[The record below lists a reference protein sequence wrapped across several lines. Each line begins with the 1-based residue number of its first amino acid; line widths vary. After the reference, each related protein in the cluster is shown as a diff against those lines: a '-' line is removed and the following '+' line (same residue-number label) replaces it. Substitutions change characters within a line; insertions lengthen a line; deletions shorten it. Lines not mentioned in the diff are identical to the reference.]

1 MAITI
6 NILSSFKNTGFQRL
20 EKELSRL
27 ETPMQKVAATAR
39 ALGPAA
45 TVGFGALALGAT
57 QAIQAAEDVQVAD
70 ARLQQIAESMNLFG
84 TETTKVVGRLK
95 EYATATMEATAVDDE
110 QIKAVQAK
118 LLTFKELAGTA
129 DEVGGAMDRA
139 TLAALDLA
147 ASGFGTAE
155 SNATQLGK
163 ALQDPIKGLTSLSR
177 AGVTFNDTEKEK
189 IKALTESGDLLGAQ
203 NIILAAIEAQV
214 GGTAEATATS
224 SAKMKVA
231 FGELS
236 EEIGA
241 VLLPIWQALAPVV
254 MSVLNFMKENTGV
267 VVALGVVFGTLAAAI
282 IGVNIAMSLNPI
294 MLIITGVSLLIAGVV
309 VLVAWLIELAGGW
322 DAVVDGFNTGLN
334 EVNSFFSTIWGEI
347 EATVKTVLDWITTTW
362 DTTVDDIETALNGMA
377 DFFDTIFNGIGAGIK
392 GYINFWIGLFESF
405 VNGAINGLNG
415 IIRGFNRLQVSIP
428 SWVPGIGGQTWGVNI
443 PTVGQISIPRLAE
456 GGIVMPTPGGVI
468 ANLAEAGKPE
478 AVIPLDRLGSFGG
491 KNISITVNAGLGT
504 DGTRV
509 GQLIVDEIK
518 KYERASGPVFV
529 GA

>member
-84 TETTKVVGRLK
+84 TETTKVVDRLK

-118 LLTFKELAGTA
+118 LLTFKDLAGTA

-241 VLLPIWQALAPVV
+241 VLLPIWQALAPIV
-254 MSVLNFMKENTGV
+254 MSVLNYMKENTGV
-267 VVALGVVFGTLAAAI
+267 VVALGVVFGALAAAI

-309 VLVAWLIELAGGW
+309 VLVAWLVDLAGGW
-322 DAVVDGFNTGLN
+322 DAVVKGFMEGLTAIGG
-334 EVNSFFSTIWGEI
+334 FFASTWKVIKDTIAGVFKWLSDSWN
-347 EATVKTVLDWITTTW
+347 ATVKGVQDG
-362 DTTVDDIETALNGMA
+362 LNGLA
-377 DFFDTIFNGIGAGIK
+377 GFFGEVFNAIGEGIR
-392 GYINFWIGLFESF
+392 GYINGWISIFEGF
-405 VNGAINGLNG
+405 INRVIGGLNG
-415 IIRGFNRLQVSIP
+415 IISLANAALSAIA
-428 SWVPGIGGQTWGVNI
+428 SATGGAINI
-443 PTVGQISIPRLAE
+443 KVPTVKSVKIPKLAE

-491 KNISITVNAGLGT
+491 KNINITVNAGLGT